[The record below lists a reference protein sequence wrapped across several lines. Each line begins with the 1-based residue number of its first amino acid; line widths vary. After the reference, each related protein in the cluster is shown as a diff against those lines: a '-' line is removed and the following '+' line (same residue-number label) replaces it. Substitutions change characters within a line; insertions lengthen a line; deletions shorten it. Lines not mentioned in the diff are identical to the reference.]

1 MWGLSKPS
9 LGRIRRPRPTRF
21 LRVFFVSEKKMP
33 AAAFVFENPASVAEV
48 GAARV
53 NKYAVTSFG

>member
-1 MWGLSKPS
+1 LAEYVDLDPLDFYGS
-9 LGRIRRPRPTRF
+9 
-21 LRVFFVSEKKMP
+21 FFVSEKKMP